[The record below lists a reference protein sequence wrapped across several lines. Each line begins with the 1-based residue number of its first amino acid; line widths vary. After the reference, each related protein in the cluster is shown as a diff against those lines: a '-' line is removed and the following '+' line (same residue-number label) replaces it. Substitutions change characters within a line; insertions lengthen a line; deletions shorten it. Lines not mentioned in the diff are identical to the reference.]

1 MGGRDTDMV
10 LLDEN
15 GIRCDG
21 RTIDEPRRIMIK
33 AGVLKNAE
41 GSAYIEFG
49 DNKILAGV
57 YGPRDVHPKHMSD
70 ADTGILRCRY
80 HMEPFSV
87 TERKNPA
94 PSRRE
99 IEISK
104 VIKEA
109 LAPAVMLE
117 RFPRTAVD
125 VYIEILQA
133 DGGSRCA
140 ALDAAAVALADAGIP
155 MRDMVSACAAG
166 KVGDTIVL
174 DINNEEDQ
182 AGQADMPVA
191 YMPNLNKVTLL
202 QLDGVL
208 SLDEYKK
215 CIETGINGCR
225 IVYDIQK
232 KALMEKYFSDPNN
245 GKAQPET
252 PSKPDNAASP
262 PSSDMAPDTEDD
274 T

>member
-1 MGGRDTDMV
+1 MGGREAQMV

-21 RTIDEPRRIMIK
+21 RKIDQTRRVEIK
-33 AGVLKNAE
+33 AGVLKNAD

-57 YGPRDVHPKHMSD
+57 FGPRDVHPKHMSD
-70 ADTGILRCRY
+70 SDTGILRCRY

-87 TERKNPA
+87 SERKNPA

-109 LAPAVMLE
+109 LLPAVMLE
-117 RFPRTAVD
+117 QFPRTAVD
-125 VYIEILQA
+125 VYIEVLQA

-155 MRDMVSACAAG
+155 MRDLVCACAAG
-166 KVGDTIVL
+166 KVADTVIL
-174 DINNEEDQ
+174 DVNNEEDQ
-182 AGQADMPVA
+182 AGQADMPMG
-191 YMPNLNKVTLL
+191 YMPNLDKVTLL

-208 SLDEYKK
+208 TPDEFEK
-215 CIETGINGCR
+215 CVETAKAGCLQ
-225 IVYDIQK
+225 VYEIQK
-232 KALMEKYFSDPNN
+232 KALQDRFFP
-245 GKAQPET
+245 GV
-252 PSKPDNAASP
+252 
-262 PSSDMAPDTEDD
+262 TE
-274 T
+274 

>member
-1 MGGRDTDMV
+1 MNLNGGRDTDVV

-21 RTIDEPRRIMIK
+21 RKVNEPRKIMIK
-33 AGVLKNAE
+33 AGVLKNAN

-57 YGPRDVHPKHMSD
+57 YGPRDVHPKHM
-70 ADTGILRCRY
+70 ANTDTGILRCRY

-109 LAPAVMLE
+109 LEPAVILDK
-117 RFPRTAVD
+117 FPRTAVD

-155 MRDMVSACAAG
+155 MRDMVCACAAG
-166 KVGDTIVL
+166 KVADTIVL
-174 DINNEEDQ
+174 DVNNEEDQ
-182 AGQADMPVA
+182 AGQADMPVG
-191 YMPNLNKVTLL
+191 YMPNLRKVTLL

-208 SLDEYKK
+208 SPDEYKK
-215 CIETGINGCR
+215 CVDTAIDGCLQ
-225 IVYDIQK
+225 VYELQK
-232 KALMEKYFSDPNN
+232 KALRDKFFGNGGGNN
-245 GKAQPET
+245 SQ
-252 PSKPDNAASP
+252 
-262 PSSDMAPDTEDD
+262 
-274 T
+274 

>member
-1 MGGRDTDMV
+1 MGGRDTDVV

-21 RTIDEPRRIMIK
+21 RKVNETRKVTIK
-33 AGVLKNAE
+33 AGVLKNAD

-57 YGPRDVHPKHMSD
+57 FGPRDVHPKHM
-70 ADTGILRCRY
+70 ANTDTGILRCRY
-80 HMEPFSV
+80 HMSPFSV

-109 LAPAVMLE
+109 LEPALMLE
-117 RFPRTAVD
+117 QFPRTAVD
-125 VYIEILQA
+125 VFIEILQA

-140 ALDAAAVALADAGIP
+140 ALDAASVALADAGIP
-155 MRDMVSACAAG
+155 MRDMVCACAAG
-166 KVGDTIVL
+166 KVADTVIL
-174 DINNEEDQ
+174 DVNNEEDQ
-182 AGQADMPVA
+182 AGQADMPVG
-191 YMPNLNKVTLL
+191 YMPNLDKVTLI

-208 SLDEYKK
+208 TPDEYKK
-215 CIETGINGCR
+215 CVETAIDGCKQ
-225 IVYDIQK
+225 VYEIQK
-232 KALMEKYFSDPNN
+232 KALTDKFFGN
-245 GKAQPET
+245 GEQ
-252 PSKPDNAASP
+252 
-262 PSSDMAPDTEDD
+262 
-274 T
+274 

>member
-1 MGGRDTDMV
+1 MILGGRDTDLV

-21 RTIDEPRRIMIK
+21 RKIDEPRKIMIK
-33 AGVLKNAE
+33 AGVLKNAN

-57 YGPRDVHPKHMSD
+57 FGPRDVHPKHL
-70 ADTGILRCRY
+70 ANTDTGILRCRY
-80 HMEPFSV
+80 HMSPFSV
-87 TERKNPA
+87 EERKKPA

-109 LAPAVMLE
+109 LEPAVMLDQ
-117 RFPRTAVD
+117 FPRTVVD
-125 VYIEILQA
+125 IFIEVLQA

-140 ALDAAAVALADAGIP
+140 ALAAASVALADAGIP

-166 KVGDTIVL
+166 KVADTIVL
-174 DINNEEDQ
+174 DVNNEEDQ
-182 AGQADMPVA
+182 AGQADMPVG
-191 YMPNLNKVTLL
+191 YMPNMEKITLI

-208 SLDEYKK
+208 TPEEYKK
-215 CIETGINGCR
+215 CVETGIAGCKL
-225 IVYDIQK
+225 VYEIQK
-232 KALMEKYFSDPNN
+232 KALADKYFSDGGNN
-245 GKAQPET
+245 
-252 PSKPDNAASP
+252 
-262 PSSDMAPDTEDD
+262 
-274 T
+274 

>member
-1 MGGRDTDMV
+1 MGVKKTDIV
-10 LLDEN
+10 LLDDK

-21 RTIDEPRRIMIK
+21 RKIDEPRKVMIK
-33 AGVLKNAE
+33 AGILKNAN

-57 YGPRDVHPKHMSD
+57 FGPRDVHPKHLANTD
-70 ADTGILRCRY
+70 RGILRCRY
-80 HMEPFSV
+80 HMQPFSV
-87 TERKNPA
+87 GERKNPA

-104 VIKEA
+104 VIREA
-109 LAPAVMLE
+109 LEPAVMLE
-117 RFPRTAVD
+117 SFPRTVVD

-166 KVGDTIVL
+166 KVADTIVL

-182 AGQADMPVA
+182 EGQADMPVA
-191 YMPNLNKVTLL
+191 YMPNLGKVTLI

-208 SLDEYKK
+208 TPQEYEK
-215 CIETGINGCR
+215 CVNTAIEGCKL
-225 IVYDIQK
+225 VYEIQK
-232 KALMEKYFSDPNN
+232 KALREKFFGDGS
-245 GKAQPET
+245 Q
-252 PSKPDNAASP
+252 
-262 PSSDMAPDTEDD
+262 
-274 T
+274 

>member
-1 MGGRDTDMV
+1 MGGRDTEIV
-10 LLDEN
+10 LLDEK

-21 RTIDEPRRIMIK
+21 RKVDEPRRIVIK
-33 AGVLKNAE
+33 AGVLKNAD

-57 YGPRDVHPKHMSD
+57 FGPRDVHPKHLSNT
-70 ADTGILRCRY
+70 DTGILRCRY
-80 HMEPFSV
+80 HMSPFSV

-104 VIKEA
+104 VLKEA
-109 LAPAVMLE
+109 LEPAVMLE
-117 RFPRTAVD
+117 QFPRTAVD
-125 VYIEILQA
+125 IYVEILQA

-166 KVGDTIVL
+166 KVADTIVL
-174 DINNEEDQ
+174 DVNNEEDQ

-191 YMPNLNKVTLL
+191 IMPNLGKITLL

-208 SLDEYKK
+208 TPDEYKK
-215 CIETGINGCR
+215 CLETAIGGCKQ
-225 IVYDIQK
+225 VYELQK
-232 KALMEKYFSDPNN
+232 KALTDKFFADGGE
-245 GKAQPET
+245 E
-252 PSKPDNAASP
+252 
-262 PSSDMAPDTEDD
+262 
-274 T
+274 